1 MRTIIAIGCCFVTVA
16 AHAQAV
22 PPAQISTCPEYA
34 ASLSANVANLLT
46 YNQNLATQVAELQ
59 KQIADLKKPA
69 APATPET
76 PKP

>member
-1 MRTIIAIGCCFVTVA
+1 MYRLLIAVGCLMPLV

-22 PPAQISTCPEYA
+22 PPAQMVSTCPEYA
-34 ASLSANVANLLT
+34 ASLAANVANLLT

-69 APATPET
+69 AALSEA